1 MNGTERTQNDTADE
15 VPYLALTT
23 PERVNPA
30 IFTDYMTEVSE
41 HILATIHETAHAMH
55 DYVDQMVGI
64 MGKTVMDAHT
74 ANLQRGKDS
83 LANIQVME
91 QETEAMEYQMYQ
103 YMCRIKQAHDEVFT
117 LVKET

>member
-1 MNGTERTQNDTADE
+1 
-15 VPYLALTT
+15 LALAT

-30 IFTDYMTEVSE
+30 IFIDYMTEVSD
-41 HILATIHETAHAMH
+41 HIIATIHGKRTRNAFYYTDTHFLETAHAMH
-55 DYVDQMVGI
+55 DYVDQMVEL

-91 QETEAMEYQMYQ
+91 
-103 YMCRIKQAHDEVFT
+103 
-117 LVKET
+117 KETGKKRWGDEMTND